1 MTENQTRIVI
11 TGLGQ
16 ISALGNT
23 IEQLSEALD
32 SQQSGIR
39 TLEQIPYE
47 HLIAS
52 YAGAAWGFTGNIDN
66 YGPLE
71 KTTMRAIKKGSRLM
85 CREIQMGVASAQHA
99 LNDAGLNPE
108 VYNPDRIGIVYGC
121 DYILSHPQEF
131 REGVR
136 ASLGDEG
143 RFEFDNWAENGMPN
157 LNPLWLL
164 KYLPNMPASH
174 IGIYNDLRGP
184 SNSLTMR
191 EASSNLAIGEAIGT
205 IERGDADLMISGA
218 TGTRIHPLRTVY
230 VNRQEVLASNRFEAD
245 KASRPFE
252 KDREGMVIGEGA
264 GSFVLERLEHAL
276 ERNAKI
282 YGEIVGFGSSTVI
295 NTDFTPQFQQAI
307 SNVIEQALSAAG
319 MTADEIGHINAH
331 GISKI
336 ETDRAEAKAI
346 QAAFGNQKP
355 VVALKSYTGNMG
367 AGSGAVELIGS
378 LEALRKGVLFRTL
391 NYDTP
396 DPECDINVSNATDI
410 PSGNSFINLSVTPQG
425 QASAV
430 IVKTYES

>member
-1 MTENQTRIVI
+1 MSETQPRIVI

-16 ISALGNT
+16 ISSLGNT
-23 IEQLSEALD
+23 IEQLATALE
-32 SQQSGIR
+32 SQQSGVR
-39 TLEQIPYE
+39 TLEQIPFE

-52 YAGAAWGFTGNIDN
+52 YGGEAWDFSGDIEN

-71 KTTMRAIKKGSRLM
+71 KTAKRAIKKGSRLM

-99 LNDAGLNPE
+99 LHDGGVNAE
-108 VYNPDRIGIVYGC
+108 VVNPDRIGIVYGC

-136 ASLGDEG
+136 ASLDENG
-143 RFEFDNWAENGMPN
+143 NFEFNNWAENGMPN

-191 EASSNLAIGEAIGT
+191 EASSNLAIGEAICT
-205 IERGDADLMISGA
+205 IQRGDADVMISGA

-230 VNRQEVLASNRFEAD
+230 VNRQEVLASNNLEAAQ
-245 KASRPFE
+245 ASRPFE
-252 KDREGMVIGEGA
+252 KNREGMVVGEGA
-264 GSFVLERLEHAL
+264 GSFILERLDHAI
-276 ERNAKI
+276 ERGAKI

-295 NTDFTPQFQQAI
+295 SPDFTPHFSQAL
-307 SNVIEQALSAAG
+307 SNVINQALNTAE
-319 MTADEIGHINAH
+319 MTPDEIGHVNAH

-336 ETDRAEAKAI
+336 ETDRCEAEAIKATI
-346 QAAFGNQKP
+346 GNKKP
-355 VVALKSYTGNMG
+355 VAALKSYTGNMG
-367 AGSGAVELIGS
+367 AGSGAVELISS
-378 LEALRKGVLFRTL
+378 LVALEKGTLFRTL
-391 NYDTP
+391 NYETP
-396 DPECDINVSNATDI
+396 DPECDINVTN
-410 PSGNSFINLSVTPQG
+410 GNDVPAGDSFINLSVTPQG

-430 IVKTYES
+430 VVKSYSG

>member
-1 MTENQTRIVI
+1 MSETQPRIVI

-16 ISALGNT
+16 ISSLGNT
-23 IEQLSEALD
+23 IEQLATALE
-32 SQQSGIR
+32 SQQSGVR
-39 TLEQIPYE
+39 TLEQIPFE

-52 YAGAAWGFTGNIDN
+52 YGGEAWDFSGDIEN

-71 KTTMRAIKKGSRLM
+71 KTAKRAIKKGSRLM

-99 LNDAGLNPE
+99 LHDGGVNAE
-108 VYNPDRIGIVYGC
+108 VVNPDRIGIVYGC

-136 ASLGDEG
+136 ASLDENG
-143 RFEFDNWAENGMPN
+143 NFEFNNWAENGMPN

-191 EASSNLAIGEAIGT
+191 EASSNLAIGEAICT
-205 IERGDADLMISGA
+205 IQRGDADVMISGA

-230 VNRQEVLASNRFEAD
+230 VNRQEVLASNNLEAAQ
-245 KASRPFE
+245 ASRPFE
-252 KDREGMVIGEGA
+252 KNREGMVVGEGA
-264 GSFVLERLEHAL
+264 GSFILERLDHAI
-276 ERNAKI
+276 ERGAKI

-295 NTDFTPQFQQAI
+295 SPDFTPHFSQAL
-307 SNVIEQALSAAG
+307 SNVINQALNTAE
-319 MTADEIGHINAH
+319 MTPDEIGHVNAH

-336 ETDRAEAKAI
+336 ETDRCEAEAIKAT
-346 QAAFGNQKP
+346 FGNEKP
-355 VVALKSYTGNMG
+355 VAALKSYTGNMG
-367 AGSGAVELIGS
+367 AGSGAVELISS
-378 LEALRKGVLFRTL
+378 LVALEKGTLFRTL
-391 NYDTP
+391 NYETP
-396 DPECDINVSNATDI
+396 DPECDINVTN
-410 PSGNSFINLSVTPQG
+410 GNDVPAGDSFINLSVTPQG

-430 IVKTYES
+430 VVKSYSG

>member
-1 MTENQTRIVI
+1 MSNNQTRIVI

-16 ISALGNT
+16 ISSLGNT
-23 IEQLSEALD
+23 IEQLWAALD
-32 SQQSGIR
+32 AQQSGVR

-52 YAGAAWGFTGNIDN
+52 FGGEAWDFTGDIDN

-99 LNDAGLNPE
+99 LNNAGLNPE

-136 ASLGDEG
+136 ASLDDEG
-143 RFEFDNWAENGMPN
+143 KFEFDNWAEKGMPN

-191 EASSNLAIGEAIGT
+191 EASSNLAIGEAICT

-230 VNRQEVLASNRFEAD
+230 VNRQEVLASNNFEAAQ
-245 KASRPFE
+245 ASRPFE
-252 KDREGMVIGEGA
+252 QDREGMVLGEGA

-276 ERNAKI
+276 ERGATI
-282 YGEIVGFGSSTVI
+282 HGEIVGFGSSTVI
-295 NTDFTPQFQQAI
+295 NPDFTPQFEQAF

-319 MTADEIGHINAH
+319 MTAGEIGHINAH

-346 QAAFGNQKP
+346 HAAFGNQKP

>member
-1 MTENQTRIVI
+1 MSNNQTRIVI

-16 ISALGNT
+16 ISSLGNT
-23 IEQLSEALD
+23 IEQLSAALD
-32 SQQSGIR
+32 AQQSGVR

-52 YAGAAWGFTGNIDN
+52 FGGEAWDFTGDIDN

-99 LNDAGLNPE
+99 LNNAGLNPE

-136 ASLGDEG
+136 ASLDDEG
-143 RFEFDNWAENGMPN
+143 KFEFDNWAEKGMPN

-191 EASSNLAIGEAIGT
+191 EASSNLAIGEAICT

-230 VNRQEVLASNRFEAD
+230 VNRQEVLASNNFEAAQ
-245 KASRPFE
+245 ASRPFE
-252 KDREGMVIGEGA
+252 QDREGMVLGEGA

-276 ERNAKI
+276 ERGATI
-282 YGEIVGFGSSTVI
+282 HGEIVGFGSSTVI
-295 NTDFTPQFQQAI
+295 NPDFTPQFEQAF
-307 SNVIEQALSAAG
+307 SNVIEQALSSAS
-319 MTADEIGHINAH
+319 MTADQIGHVNAH
-331 GISKI
+331 GVSKV

-346 QAAFGNQKP
+346 NAAFGNEKP

-367 AGSGAVELIGS
+367 AGSGAVELIS
-378 LEALRKGVLFRTL
+378 SVKAIEKGRLFRTL

-396 DPECDINVSNATDI
+396 DPECNINVTSTAEI
-410 PSGNSFINLSVTPQG
+410 PAGNSFMNLSVTPQG

-430 IVKTYES
+430 VVKTYEA

>member
-23 IEQLSEALD
+23 IEQLSESLD
-32 SQQSGIR
+32 NQQSGIR
-39 TLEQIPYE
+39 TLEQIPYKN
-47 HLIAS
+47 LIAS
-52 YAGAAWGFTGNIDN
+52 YGGEAWDFNGNIEN

-136 ASLGDEG
+136 ASLDDEG
-143 RFEFDNWAENGMPN
+143 KFEFDNWAENGMPN

-191 EASSNLAIGEAIGT
+191 EASSNLAIGEAICT

-252 KDREGMVIGEGA
+252 NIRREGVRSPGQIQGHLR
-264 GSFVLERLEHAL
+264 FVP
-276 ERNAKI
+276 
-282 YGEIVGFGSSTVI
+282 S
-295 NTDFTPQFQQAI
+295 
-307 SNVIEQALSAAG
+307 
-319 MTADEIGHINAH
+319 
-331 GISKI
+331 
-336 ETDRAEAKAI
+336 DR
-346 QAAFGNQKP
+346 
-355 VVALKSYTGNMG
+355 
-367 AGSGAVELIGS
+367 
-378 LEALRKGVLFRTL
+378 
-391 NYDTP
+391 
-396 DPECDINVSNATDI
+396 I
-410 PSGNSFINLSVTPQG
+410 PPYARS
-425 QASAV
+425 
-430 IVKTYES
+430 

>member
-1 MTENQTRIVI
+1 MSNNQTRIVI

-16 ISALGNT
+16 ISSLGNT
-23 IEQLSEALD
+23 IEQLWAALD
-32 SQQSGIR
+32 AQQSGVR

-52 YAGAAWGFTGNIDN
+52 FGGEAWDFTGDIDN

-99 LNDAGLNPE
+99 LNNAGLNPE

-136 ASLGDEG
+136 ASLDDEG
-143 RFEFDNWAENGMPN
+143 KFEFDNWAEKGMPN

-191 EASSNLAIGEAIGT
+191 EASSNLAIGEAICT

-230 VNRQEVLASNRFEAD
+230 VNRQEVLASNNFEAAQ
-245 KASRPFE
+245 ASRPFE
-252 KDREGMVIGEGA
+252 QDREGMVLGEGA

-276 ERNAKI
+276 ERGATI
-282 YGEIVGFGSSTVI
+282 HGEIVGFGSSTVI
-295 NTDFTPQFQQAI
+295 NPDFTPQFEQAF
-307 SNVIEQALSAAG
+307 SNVIEQALSSAS
-319 MTADEIGHINAH
+319 MTADQIGHVNAH
-331 GISKI
+331 GVSKV

-346 QAAFGNQKP
+346 NAAFGNEKP

-367 AGSGAVELIGS
+367 AGSGAVELIS
-378 LEALRKGVLFRTL
+378 SVKAIEKGRLFRTL

-396 DPECDINVSNATDI
+396 DPECNINVTNTAEI
-410 PSGNSFINLSVTPQG
+410 PAGNSFMNLSVTPQG

-430 IVKTYES
+430 VVKTYEA